1 MKMKKRIAMI
11 LALIM
16 LAAWA
21 AAAAGTGEIP
31 AVGED
36 PRGAVY
42 SEGDC
47 ITIND
52 RETLRILRDAV
63 NALEIGEKTEAPAEG
78 VSAKLGFWFS
88 DQSTADLFFEGHT
101 LKTAEGETYT
111 LRNGEA
117 LWKALD
123 GVTDRSRLT
132 VNVDGY
138 PFILGEST
146 PQNMID
152 TLRCDCEP
160 EGDNTFG
167 ISCDHGATWI
177 YIRTEHGQMDEPILT
192 VNAMWTDAYI
202 EYCGFDGI
210 FSIGRLD
217 DPDAVWSP
225 DGYTVD
231 ERDYLIEDEGMSAWG
246 HWEGLDAWLTERYGA
261 APNPDGITEAKIPLS
276 DGRTVQV
283 DTNGTP
289 VCLSLK
295 D

>member
-1 MKMKKRIAMI
+1 MKKRFAIM
-11 LALIM
+11 LMLTM
-16 LAAWA
+16 LAAC
-21 AAAAGTGEIP
+21 AAAAGEAAEIP
-31 AVGED
+31 AVGTE
-36 PRGAVY
+36 PGGAVY
-42 SEGDC
+42 SEGDW
-47 ITIND
+47 IEISG
-52 RETLRILRDAV
+52 RETLHTLQDAV
-63 NALEIGEKTEAPAEG
+63 NALEIGEKTETPAEG
-78 VSAKLGFWFS
+78 IPARLGFWFRDGS
-88 DQSTADLFFEGHT
+88 YINLDFEGHT
-101 LKTAEGETYT
+101 LKAAEGENYT

-117 LWKALD
+117 LWKAL
-123 GVTDRSRLT
+123 GEVTDRSRLT

-231 ERDYLIEDEGMSAWG
+231 ERDNLIEDGEMPSWG

-261 APNPDGITEAKIPLS
+261 AANPDGITEAKIPLS

-289 VCLSLK
+289 VCISLA